1 MKNWMLGSMLVLIWM
16 GQVACGSAG
25 NPATCF
31 TIDVPADQSG
41 WTVDRHVEP
50 ESVVLTPAL
59 DAFFTGFAGHFV
71 AGDANGMAG
80 MLAADF
86 LHEGQSGIAFANT
99 WAARSKAWGIR
110 DATIVSFGSRIYSL
124 QRDGCTLMVG
134 GFVQVNGQVIGI
146 FRKGMRIAERYGQW
160 KLVGNGSAI
169 PTGIWQAGTL
179 VTMVA
184 PPDNLMVYQ
193 SLLPAGMS
201 LPQNPLV
208 RVVAADW
215 TSIANG
221 WRPYR
226 LIAVYIQVVF
236 NGRLGWYTVTMPEN
250 DWLPVMAGIAVGLPK
265 YVADITSIGDA
276 SGWHSAVS
284 VAGDSRIAMTF
295 SPAASVPVAV
305 ADVPSFQ
312 LSPFDSHIVIE
323 TSFSVYG
330 SLGTVTPGLATIGFP
345 AGAPWFGLLNQGSA
359 KPAYFA
365 NAPNFQMD
373 MISEPH

>member
-1 MKNWMLGSMLVLIWM
+1 
-16 GQVACGSAG
+16 
-25 NPATCF
+25 
-31 TIDVPADQSG
+31 
-41 WTVDRHVEP
+41 
-50 ESVVLTPAL
+50 
-59 DAFFTGFAGHFV
+59 
-71 AGDANGMAG
+71 
-80 MLAADF
+80 
-86 LHEGQSGIAFANT
+86 
-99 WAARSKAWGIR
+99 
-110 DATIVSFGSRIYSL
+110 
-124 QRDGCTLMVG
+124 LMVG
-134 GFVQVNGQVIGI
+134 GYVKVNGQVIGI
-146 FRKGMRIAERYGQW
+146 FRKGMRLAERNGQW
-160 KLVGNGSAI
+160 KLVGNGSTI
-169 PTGIWQAGTL
+169 PTGIWKAGTL

-184 PPDNLMVYQ
+184 PPDNLTVYQ
-193 SLLPAGMS
+193 HLLPAGMS

-226 LIAVYIQVVF
+226 LVAVYIQVVF

-265 YVADITSIGDA
+265 YVADITWIGDA
-276 SGWHSAVS
+276 PGWHSEVS

-295 SPAASVPVAV
+295 SPAASVPVAA

-312 LSPFDSHIVIE
+312 LSPFDSNIVIE

-330 SLGTVTPGLATIGFP
+330 SLGTVTPGLATISFP
-345 AGAPWFGLLNQGSA
+345 TGAPWFGLLNQGSA
-359 KPAYFA
+359 KTAYFA